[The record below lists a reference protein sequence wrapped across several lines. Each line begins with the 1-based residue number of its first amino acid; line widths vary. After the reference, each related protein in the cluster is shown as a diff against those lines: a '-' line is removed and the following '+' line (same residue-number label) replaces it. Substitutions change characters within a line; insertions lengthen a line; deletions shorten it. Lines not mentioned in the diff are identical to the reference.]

1 MTVHFTRAARRDLIG
16 LRATEAKAV
25 LDAIEMFVE
34 TGIGDVKKLRDYD
47 PPTWRLRVGRLR
59 VLFRR
64 EASAMIVD
72 RIVDRRDAYR

>member
-1 MTVHFTRAARRDLIG
+1 VTVHFTRAARRDLIG
-16 LRATEAKAV
+16 RRATEAKAV